1 MEGRICFVFY
11 SHLKNVKEVYVT
23 TALDREAQAVRGQVR
38 RGRDGGRAPGCPD
51 TRRSS
56 EPCLISQ
63 VSFYRGSVPTEV
75 PEEAEAARQRKGA
88 DALWMA
94 TLPLKLPVRPG
105 AGRGPGGTG
114 CGVALGAHCTLSLP
128 QRLRAPKGRGQGA
141 SLSLAPLNLGDAE
154 NGFLTQANLLS
165 VAGRLGPDWPTVAL
179 HLGLPYR
186 ELQRIRHAFR

>member
-23 TALDREAQAVRGQVR
+23 TALDREAQAVRG
-38 RGRDGGRAPGCPD
+38 
-51 TRRSS
+51 
-56 EPCLISQ
+56 Q

-94 TLPLKLPVRPG
+94 TLPLKLP
-105 AGRGPGGTG
+105 
-114 CGVALGAHCTLSLP
+114 
-128 QRLRAPKGRGQGA
+128 
-141 SLSLAPLNLGDAE
+141 
-154 NGFLTQANLLS
+154 ANLLS

-179 HLGLPYR
+179 HLGLPYG
-186 ELQRIRHAFR
+186 ELQRIRHAFRDDLDGQIRHMLFSWAERQAGQPGAAGLLVRALEQSDRRDVAEEVRAVLDLGHRKYQDSIRRTGLAPEDPPLPGPPASQALA